1 MIVFPCA
8 RCGQKL
14 QIPDSFAGK
23 PVRCSV
29 CKQVMTSP
37 APVAVAAAVALPQI
51 AGQPSSLAQAGLNGD
66 VTLDH
71 ADSSS
76 TEDNQK
82 ASSGQDSLRQAFA
95 HGHEGGERYRV
106 LGQIARGGMGVVL
119 RAADCDIR
127 REVAVKYLLD
137 QADERKK
144 ARFIEEAQITG
155 QLEHPNIVPIHELG
169 VDAKKRLFFS
179 MKMVR
184 GRSLQH
190 VLGELRDYPAPPRR
204 NTRSAGCWPFSSTS
218 VTPWPTLI
226 RAAWCIAI

>member
-37 APVAVAAAVALPQI
+37 KPVAVAVVAALPEI
-51 AGQPSSLAQAGLNGD
+51 AGQPSSLIQAGLNGS
-66 VTLDH
+66 VTLGQ
-71 ADSSS
+71 ADSSAA
-76 TEDNQK
+76 EDNKK
-82 ASSGQDSLRQAFA
+82 ASSGDRSLRQALA
-95 HGHEGGERYRV
+95 HGHDCGERYRV
-106 LGQIARGGMGVVL
+106 LSQIARGGMGAVL

-137 QADERKK
+137 QADARKK
-144 ARFIEEAQITG
+144 ARFVEEAQITG

-169 VDAKKRLFFS
+169 VDAKDRLFF
-179 MKMVR
+179 
-184 GRSLQH
+184 
-190 VLGELRDYPAPPRR
+190 
-204 NTRSAGCWPFSSTS
+204 
-218 VTPWPTLI
+218 
-226 RAAWCIAI
+226 